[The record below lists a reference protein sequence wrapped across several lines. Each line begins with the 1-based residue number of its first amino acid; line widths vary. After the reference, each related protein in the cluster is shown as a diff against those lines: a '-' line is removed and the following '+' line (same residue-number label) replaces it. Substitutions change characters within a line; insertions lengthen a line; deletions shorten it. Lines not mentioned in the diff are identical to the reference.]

1 MKNKVI
7 IVCGPTASG
16 KTSLSIELAKRL
28 NAEIVSCDSMQ
39 IYKEMNIGTA
49 KPDLKER
56 DGVIHHMMDIVSVC
70 DEYNVSKF
78 VTDAQNYID
87 QIINKGKSVIIVGGT
102 GLYVDSLINNV
113 NFFEFDNDEQYREQ
127 LMQIAQKDGGQALL
141 EMLNKIDPE
150 SAERLHSN
158 DFKRIIRALE
168 VYKVT
173 GKTQTQ
179 LHIESVRNRKYDPVY
194 IALNYNDRQLLYD
207 RINLRVDLMLK
218 NGLVDEA
225 KSLEKLKL
233 SKTAR
238 AAIGY
243 ADIFEYLD
251 GNITL
256 DEAADNIKQKSR
268 NYAKRQITWFK
279 RNPDTKWFYADEYD
293 YTNDLFDDAYN
304 YLLSK
309 LR

>member
-16 KTSLSIELAKRL
+16 KTSLSINLAKRL

-49 KPDLKER
+49 KPDMVER
-56 DGVIHHMMDIVSVC
+56 DGVKHHMMDVISVC

-78 VTDAQNYID
+78 VADAQKYID
-87 QIINKGKSVIIVGGT
+87 SILKNNKNVIIVGGT

-113 NFFEFDNDEQYREQ
+113 NFFEFENDEDYRQQ
-127 LMQIAQKDGGQALL
+127 LTKIAEKEGGQALL
-141 EMLNKIDPE
+141 EMLKSFDPE
-150 SAERLHSN
+150 SASRLHSN
-158 DFKRIIRALE
+158 DVKRIIRALE

-179 LHIESVRNRKYDPVY
+179 LHIESARNRKYEPLYV
-194 IALNYNDRQLLYD
+194 ALNYSDRQKLYD
-207 RINLRVDLMLK
+207 RINLRVDLMVE
-218 NGLVDEA
+218 NGLIDEA
-225 KSLEKLKL
+225 KSLKNLKL

-243 ADIFEYLD
+243 SDMFEYLE
-251 GNITL
+251 GEISL
-256 DEAADNIKQKSR
+256 QQAVDNIKQKSR

-279 RNPDTKWFYADEYD
+279 RNPETKWFFADCYD
-293 YTNDLFDDAYN
+293 CSSDLYDDVYK

-309 LR
+309 MR

>member
-16 KTSLSIELAKRL
+16 KTALSISLAKQL

-49 KPDLKER
+49 KPDMVER
-56 DGVIHHMMDIVSVC
+56 DGVLHHMMDIVSVV

-78 VTDAQNYID
+78 VADARACID
-87 QIINKGKSVIIVGGT
+87 SIFKKGKNVIIVGGT
-102 GLYVDSLINNV
+102 GMYVDSLIENV
-113 NFFEFDNDEQYREQ
+113 NFFEFENDEQYRNE
-127 LMQIAQKDGGQALL
+127 LLQISNERGGQALL
-141 EMLNKIDPE
+141 DMLRDVDPE
-150 SAERLHSN
+150 SAQRLHSN
-158 DFKRIIRALE
+158 DVKRIIRSLE

-179 LHIESVRNRKYDPVY
+179 LHIESKQNRIYDPIYVA
-194 IALNYNDRQLLYD
+194 INYNDRQKLYD
-207 RINLRVDLMLK
+207 RINKRVDIMIE

-225 KSLEKLKL
+225 KSIKDLSL

-243 ADIFEYLD
+243 YDIFDYLD
-251 GNITL
+251 GAL
-256 DEAADNIKQKSR
+256 SLEQACENIKQKSR

-279 RNPDTKWFYADEYD
+279 RNPETKWFIADSYDCSQQMFEHVYD
-293 YTNDLFDDAYN
+293 YI
-304 YLLSK
+304 LSK